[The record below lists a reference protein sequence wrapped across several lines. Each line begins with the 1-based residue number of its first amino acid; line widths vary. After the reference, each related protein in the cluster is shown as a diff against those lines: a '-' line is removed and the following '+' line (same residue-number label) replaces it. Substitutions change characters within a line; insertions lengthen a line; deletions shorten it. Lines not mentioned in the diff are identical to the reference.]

1 MQLPDDILLTAEDI
15 RYLRPA
21 QLSALTKIQS
31 DNFSAWSTYRQMSES
46 SLIAISRALRID
58 PTVVLRGFDLRRQ
71 DYALAKSAKEKAAH
85 LLTYLMQEKEPA

>member
-1 MQLPDDILLTAEDI
+1 
-15 RYLRPA
+15 
-21 QLSALTKIQS
+21 
-31 DNFSAWSTYRQMSES
+31 MSES